1 MVGPHSFPPS
11 PGTRFAVGDSEAQVC
26 ECYAVGK
33 REYDRLLADY
43 RHAEVASSARPV
55 TRVHAFPQPNAARV

>member
-1 MVGPHSFPPS
+1 VARILVLDRTPL
-11 PGTRFAVGDSEAQVC
+11 EAQVC

-43 RHAEVASSARPV
+43 RHAEVASSAGPI
-55 TRVHAFPQPNAARV
+55 TGFTAFPQPTQPEW